1 MATKLTY
8 PPLSND
14 GNRYNVTQKIFY
26 KIGYITHTYTTSQ
39 ITVFLFEEDLTPEE
53 IAEVDAIMADPNTAQ
68 DSIQF
73 AMIGN
78 RLIVRNIL
86 DWKDEI
92 EAACGFNVSITF
104 RRSGLKGNSFDELV
118 LQGTDPTYQM
128 EKILTN
134 TNKRDFLAAVEG
146 LIRVE

>member
-1 MATKLTY
+1 MGTKLTY

-14 GNRYNVTQKIFY
+14 GKRFNVTQKIFY

-53 IAEVDAIMADPNTAQ
+53 IADVDAIMSNPNTAQ
-68 DSIQF
+68 DPIQF
-73 AMIGN
+73 AMSGN
-78 RLIVRNIL
+78 RLIVRDIL

-92 EAACGFNVSITF
+92 EAAVGFNVAITY
-104 RRSGLKGNSFDELV
+104 RKSGLKGDVFDELV

-128 EKILTN
+128 EKLLTY
-134 TNKRDFLAAVEG
+134 TN
-146 LIRVE
+146 